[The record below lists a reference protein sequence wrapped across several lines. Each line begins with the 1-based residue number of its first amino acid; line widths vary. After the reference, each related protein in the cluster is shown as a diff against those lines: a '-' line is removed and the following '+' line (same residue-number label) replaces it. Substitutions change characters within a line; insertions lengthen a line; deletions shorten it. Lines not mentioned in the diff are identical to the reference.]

1 MEGCGFIAFV
11 EGAEFV
17 QRPAKREIGGKCGI
31 GGLRRTGRPVREGQ
45 KRKRHG
51 AERRDGQT
59 GKSFAQPSH
68 AGRSNRPGHLA
79 QLRQN
84 ARRSDPSV

>member
-1 MEGCGFIAFV
+1 
-11 EGAEFV
+11 
-17 QRPAKREIGGKCGI
+17 
-31 GGLRRTGRPVREGQ
+31 VREGQ

>member
-1 MEGCGFIAFV
+1 MNGRGGVAFV

-17 QRPAKREIGGKCGI
+17 QSPAKREIGDKCGI
-31 GGLRRTGRPVREGQ
+31 GCLRRTGRPMREGQ

-51 AERRDGQT
+51 AKRRDGQT

-68 AGRSNRPGHLA
+68 EGRSNRPGHLV

-84 ARRSDPSV
+84 ARRSEPSV